1 MSEQC
6 PYILLIDDDDDDIEM
21 LSTSLESLGIKTRFY
36 HSADK
41 ALAFLMLVTN
51 TSDLPM
57 LIILDSNLPGLN
69 GKETLALIKS
79 NDKTK
84 RIPVIMYS
92 TSMPL
97 AFQNTLFRLGAY
109 RCYGK
114 ASSYLDFTAQVGVF
128 KDLANSFSA
137 THTACLS

>member
-6 PYILLIDDDDDDIEM
+6 PFILLIDDDDDDVEM
-21 LSTSLESLGIKTRFY
+21 LSTSLESLGIKTRFFN
-36 HSADK
+36 SADK

-51 TSDLPM
+51 TADMPM

-69 GKETLALIKS
+69 GKETLAIIKS

-97 AFQNTLFRLGAY
+97 SFQDTLFKLGAHG
-109 RCYGK
+109 CYGK
-114 ASSYLDFTAQVGVF
+114 ASSYLDFTAQVSVF
-128 KDLANSFSA
+128 KDLANSFST
-137 THTACLS
+137 THTDCMS